1 MFSYGRSYALTI
13 KKKIIKVSI
22 RKRFRP
28 MHGHQYSPTSSLE
41 FFKILCYQRNHFIS
55 QLQTSA
61 FSLFCKQNGYVS
73 LLIKN

>member
-1 MFSYGRSYALTI
+1 M
-13 KKKIIKVSI
+13 

-41 FFKILCYQRNHFIS
+41 FFKILCYQGNHFLTS

-61 FSLFCKQNGYVS
+61 FSLFCKQNRYVHVT
-73 LLIKN
+73 LN